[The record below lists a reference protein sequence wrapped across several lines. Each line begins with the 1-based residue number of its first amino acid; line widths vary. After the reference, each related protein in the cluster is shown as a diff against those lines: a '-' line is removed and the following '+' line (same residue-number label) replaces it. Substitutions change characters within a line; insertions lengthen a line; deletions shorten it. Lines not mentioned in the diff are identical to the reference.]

1 MASIRNPRLQVELCC
16 SRNIIYRSLVT
27 ASVSFSSLVGADGS
41 TFTICIPA
49 ISKEIRA
56 RVSISHVIRS
66 RRARTIF
73 CRPSI
78 KEPVTSSGRVRN
90 LFAPSDRDPHEQS
103 CWSLRIRGMSVCPT
117 WCPWRCPCSPQFAKK
132 WTVHRLQEIPF
143 KFIFLSQPIFY
154 HNFDE
159 TLAFVTD
166 FPVESGHNVTGRV
179 FHQGLVNDAFIVV
192 RALLLP
198 QSAGSSR
205 SERSRM
211 SWKLHPRTSAVPQ
224 QNVASRSRQIQ
235 RVLFVEHGN
244 RMKQKKTV
252 MKHIRQQTIESQ
264 Q

>member
-90 LFAPSDRDPHEQS
+90 LFVPSDRDPHEQS

-117 WCPWRCPCSPQFAKK
+117 WCPWRSDRWIRRANPAFRWNSRLCNRLPGRIWAQCHGPSLSSGPRKRR
-132 WTVHRLQEIPF
+132 VHCCQSLASSTKCRVQPERTIPDVL
-143 KFIFLSQPIFY
+143 KAAPT
-154 HNFDE
+154 NF
-159 TLAFVTD
+159 
-166 FPVESGHNVTGRV
+166 G
-179 FHQGLVNDAFIVV
+179 
-192 RALLLP
+192 
-198 QSAGSSR
+198 GSSTKCR
-205 SERSRM
+205 
-211 SWKLHPRTSAVPQ
+211 
-224 QNVASRSRQIQ
+224 
-235 RVLFVEHGN
+235 
-244 RMKQKKTV
+244 
-252 MKHIRQQTIESQ
+252 
-264 Q
+264 